1 MRGAPS
7 LSLLLATLLGRHL
20 AGANYEPPTKYLIIS
35 NAFNGTISY
44 VKLPGS
50 EVVPLVTGL
59 GHPQGL
65 AVDQKRQL
73 LLVADSQLGRVVS
86 YGLSLD
92 SYGKLSV
99 DEQTP
104 LIEKIESRAVSVD
117 GSGNVYATDETG
129 NRIVRLPAQKII
141 MGDTAGEML
150 YAAPGHGALPSPAAT
165 SLAQAGV
172 TRTVAQEAYL
182 ALDGAPQ
189 ILGGADE
196 ARALGPEDESSSPPA
211 AGAAISAPGG
221 VATDNFYVYWT
232 NKVDGDQV
240 GTVVRDLAVRPNN
253 TTKAGPQKAQVLASN
268 APKAYGVCIAL
279 DNVFFTG
286 FESHVY
292 AVKSTG
298 GNVVTISSNFS
309 SPRGCAWDGDSTVYV
324 ADRSANGVY
333 AIPASQVSLTQAKPK
348 KVVDFT
354 DAFGLAVFSGAS
366 APYAWAPLSI
376 LILGL
381 IVAQVK
387 STEW

>member
-20 AGANYEPPTKYLIIS
+20 AGANYEPPAKYLIIS

-44 VKLPGS
+44 VKLPGR
-50 EVVPLVTGL
+50 EVVPLITGL

-73 LLVADSQLGRVVS
+73 LLVADSQLERVVS

-92 SYGKLSV
+92 SDGALSV

-104 LIEKIESRAVSVD
+104 LIERIESRSVSVD
-117 GSGNVYATDETG
+117 GSGNVFASDETG

-141 MGDTAGEML
+141 MGDTAGELL
-150 YAAPGHGALPSPAAT
+150 YAASGTRTLPAAT
-165 SLAQAGV
+165 SLAQARV
-172 TRTVAQEAYL
+172 TRTVAEEAYL

-196 ARALGPEDESSSPPA
+196 AQALGAEGNSLSPPV
-211 AGAAISAPGG
+211 AGAALSAPGG

-240 GTVVRDLAVRPNN
+240 GTVVRDLAVRPTN
-253 TTKAGPQKAQVLASN
+253 TTQAGPQRAEVLASN
-268 APKAYGVCIAL
+268 APKAYGLCLAL

-286 FESHVY
+286 FDSHVY

-298 GNVVTISSNFS
+298 GDVVTISSNFS
-309 SPRGCAWDGDSTVYV
+309 SPRGCAWDGDSTVYI
-324 ADRSANGVY
+324 ADRSANAIF
-333 AIPASQVSLTQAKPK
+333 AIPASQASLTQARPQ
-348 KVVDFT
+348 KVVDFQ
-354 DAFGLAVFSGAS
+354 DAFGVAVFSGAR
-366 APYAWAPLSI
+366 APYLWATVSI

-381 IVAQVK
+381 LIAQVD
-387 STEW
+387 STER